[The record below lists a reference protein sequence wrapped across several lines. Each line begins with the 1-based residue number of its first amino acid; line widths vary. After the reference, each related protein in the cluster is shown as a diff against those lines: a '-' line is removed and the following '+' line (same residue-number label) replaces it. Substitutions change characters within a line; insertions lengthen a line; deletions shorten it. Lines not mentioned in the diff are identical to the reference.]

1 MTNTLKHAQISVSAD
16 RYDEIAAS
24 LLAKA
29 KLRERAIEWLTAET
43 GGTLQRVHGLYCD
56 NNPDTVA
63 RVNELMIEMQSGRCD
78 CVNSQRA

>member
-1 MTNTLKHAQISVSAD
+1 MLTNTLKHALVSVSAD

-29 KLRERAIEWLTAET
+29 KLRERALEWLAAET
-43 GGTLQRVHGLYCD
+43 GRTLQRVHELYCD

-63 RVNELMIEMQSGRCD
+63 RVGDLMIEMQSGRCD
-78 CVNSQRA
+78 CITP